1 MKKLI
6 LLLSTLFIGLF
17 AMAQKTPD
25 VFFPIK
31 SNCVINVL
39 GQAGD
44 TVVKNGTLTY
54 RMYVSNFCEKIKVRP
69 ILTRT
74 KGNYTKTRVI
84 ISGSLNAVNYV
95 NLDTLLFAGSGASQT
110 AESDLITAYYPYIKI
125 IVAPYDSTQTI
136 KALETIL
143 IQKD

>member
-1 MKKLI
+1 MLY
-6 LLLSTLFIGLF
+6 
-17 AMAQKTPD
+17 
-25 VFFPIK
+25 PIK

-54 RMYVSNFCEKIKVRP
+54 RMYVQNFCEKIKVRP

>member
-1 MKKLI
+1 
-6 LLLSTLFIGLF
+6 
-17 AMAQKTPD
+17 MAQKTPD
-25 VFFPIK
+25 VFYPIK
-31 SNCVINVL
+31 SNCVITVL

-54 RMYVSNFCEKIKVRP
+54 RMYISNFCEKIKVRP

-84 ISGSLNAVNYV
+84 IAGSLNAVNYV
-95 NLDTLLFAGSGASQT
+95 NLDTLLFAGSVASQT

-125 IVAPYDSTQTI
+125 MVTPYDSTQTI
-136 KALETIL
+136 KAIETIL